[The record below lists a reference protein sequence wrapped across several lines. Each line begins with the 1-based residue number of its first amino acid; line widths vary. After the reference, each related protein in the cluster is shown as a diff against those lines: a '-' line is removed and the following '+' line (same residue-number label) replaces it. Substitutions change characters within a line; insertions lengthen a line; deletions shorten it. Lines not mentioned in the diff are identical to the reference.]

1 MDYIIYMKEVL
12 QTERFAFISLKEN
25 ISTLTLQGK
34 LILTIFAG
42 LFSLKGNAHCSDR
55 QKA

>member
-42 LFSLKGNAHCSDR
+42 LFSLKGNAHCRDR